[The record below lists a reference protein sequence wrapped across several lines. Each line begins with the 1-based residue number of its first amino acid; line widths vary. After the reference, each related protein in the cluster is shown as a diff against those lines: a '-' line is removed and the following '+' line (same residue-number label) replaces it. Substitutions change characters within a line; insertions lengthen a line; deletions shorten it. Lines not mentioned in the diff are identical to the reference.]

1 MQRTILGP
9 ALACAAAA
17 ALAVGLTSPA
27 SAARTDA
34 DYVLSVEFEN
44 SGEYRQVS
52 LDCKPAGGNHPKAQ
66 EACDLI
72 AEHGSIASIP
82 AEEGQCT
89 MEYSPVK
96 ASSIGWEEYSETFS
110 NPCLLGLGK
119 GEVFDF

>member
-52 LDCKPAGGNHPKAQ
+52 LDCIPAEGTHPRAQ

-72 AEHGSIASIP
+72 EEHGSIEAIP
-82 AEEGQCT
+82 AEGGQCT
-89 MEYSPVK
+89 MEYNPVRV
-96 ASSIGWEEYSETFS
+96 SSIGWEEYEETFS
-110 NPCLLGLGK
+110 NPCLLGLAK
-119 GEVFDF
+119 GAVFDF

>member
-1 MQRTILGP
+1 MQRTNLGP

-17 ALAVGLTSPA
+17 VLAVGLTSPA

-52 LDCKPAGGNHPKAQ
+52 LDCDPEGGTHPKAQ

-72 AEHGSIASIP
+72 EEHGSIEAVP
-82 AEEGQCT
+82 AENDQCT
-89 MEYSPVK
+89 MEYNPVK

-110 NPCLLGLGK
+110 NPCLLGLAK